1 MSNHDDQQ
9 TAGSDVEPRPL
20 PEDSV
25 DAVRGI
31 VEMIYCT
38 RDACFANGARENKP
52 MGQGLDFLAHELARH
67 LDVIEDA
74 LFPGRRELG

>member
-1 MSNHDDQQ
+1 MTSNPMDQFP
-9 TAGSDVEPRPL
+9 GSDVEPRPV

-31 VEMIYCT
+31 VEMIYCA
-38 RDACFANGARENKP
+38 RDACLSSSVRENKP
-52 MGQGLDFLAHELARH
+52 MGQGLHFLASELDRH

-74 LFPGRRELG
+74 MFPGRRHLE